1 MKNNKKDKTNNNLN
15 KDLPIPS
22 YHAMI
27 DHDSKEVF
35 GLNIGIIDADLL
47 CDKNHRFPNLALMK
61 ISAYHKYRR
70 SDKVT
75 LLMNYND
82 IEKYDMVYISKVFDY
97 TEIPIDIMK
106 YDNLYYGGTGFYYD
120 LMPDLP
126 EFMEH
131 MKPDYILYHNWIG
144 DMMREGAKR
153 KLSWCGSYIYDFY
166 LNNLSYRPRED

>member
-1 MKNNKKDKTNNNLN
+1 MKNNKKDKQNNNLN

-27 DHDSKEVF
+27 EHDSKEEF
-35 GLNIGIIDADLL
+35 GLKIGIIDADLL
-47 CDKNHRFPNLALMK
+47 SNNSHRFPNLALMK

-126 EFMEH
+126 DFMEH
-131 MKPDYILYHNWIG
+131 MKPVIQR
-144 DMMREGAKR
+144 REI
-153 KLSWCGSYIYDFY
+153 C
-166 LNNLSYRPRED
+166 